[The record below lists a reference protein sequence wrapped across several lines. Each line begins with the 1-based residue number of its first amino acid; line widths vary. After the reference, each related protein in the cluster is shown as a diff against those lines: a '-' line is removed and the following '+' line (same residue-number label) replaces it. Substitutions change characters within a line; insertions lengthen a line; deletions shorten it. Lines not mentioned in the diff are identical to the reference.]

1 MDLLAGEIVH
11 RAYALN
17 SVELDATLR
26 SLGLT
31 GWPQAVKDVSF
42 HGWDTGGGCM
52 MILADLRGTGGHQI
66 GITDG
71 EADFP
76 KDTENFWMGIMDPDG
91 DEIFYMFVKN
101 GQLQN

>member
-1 MDLLAGEIVH
+1 MDLLAGEIVQ

-17 SVELDATLR
+17 SEELDATLR

-31 GWPQAVKDVSF
+31 GWLQAVKGVSF
-42 HGWDTGGGCM
+42 HGWDSGGGCM
-52 MILADLRGTGGHQI
+52 MVLADLSGTGGHQI

-76 KDTENFWMGIMDPDG
+76 TDLTRWQCRYLSD
-91 DEIFYMFVKN
+91 
-101 GQLQN
+101 